1 MYFSELAVIRNPLTR
16 EFLFMTKFGK
26 ENNMRK
32 LYEKKEILFAVL
44 WIVAYCVVLG
54 TIRGNFGDESIYM
67 LIALI
72 VFTAGIIAF
81 VKINHLEEKYGLD
94 RWPKNMKK
102 YLFFIPMWILAT
114 GNIWDGFG
122 PSYQG
127 ISLVFAAISMILV
140 GFVEEMIF
148 RGFLFRAMLSKDKA
162 AVAII
167 VSAVTFG
174 IGHIVNLFTGQASF
188 ETVIQIIFAISW
200 GFILT
205 LVCYKGGSIIP
216 CIIAHSMID
225 VLSLFGAD
233 NEIVD
238 WIYIGAT
245 IVVAIVYCTYL
256 GKMKNE
262 K

>member
-1 MYFSELAVIRNPLTR
+1 
-16 EFLFMTKFGK
+16 
-26 ENNMRK
+26 MRK

-44 WIVAYCVVLG
+44 WIALYCIILG
-54 TIRGNFGDESIYM
+54 TIRGYFGDESIYM
-67 LIALI
+67 LIALL

-81 VKINHLEEKYGLD
+81 VKVNHLEEKYGLAG
-94 RWPKNMKK
+94 WPKDMKR

-114 GNIWDGFG
+114 GNIWDGFA

-127 ISLVFAAISMILV
+127 AELVIAALSMILV

-148 RGFLFRAMLSKDKA
+148 RGFLFRAMLGEDKTI
-162 AVAII
+162 VAII

-174 IGHIVNLFTGQASF
+174 MGHIINLFTGQAGF

-205 LVCYKGGSIIP
+205 MVCYKSGSIIP

-233 NEIVD
+233 NKVVD
-238 WIYIGAT
+238 WVYIGAT
-245 IVVAIVYCTYL
+245 IIIAILYCIYL
-256 GKMKNE
+256 SKLETENRRI
-262 K
+262 

>member
-1 MYFSELAVIRNPLTR
+1 
-16 EFLFMTKFGK
+16 
-26 ENNMRK
+26 MRR

-44 WIVAYCVVLG
+44 WIVAYCVILG
-54 TIRGNFGDESIYM
+54 TIRGNFGDDSIYM
-67 LIALI
+67 FIALL

-81 VKINHLEEKYGLD
+81 VKANHLEEKYGLVG
-94 RWPKNMKK
+94 WPKDLKK
-102 YLFFIPMWILAT
+102 YLFFIPMWILST
-114 GNIWDGFG
+114 GNIWDGFA

-127 ISLVFAAISMILV
+127 AELVIAALSMILV

-148 RGFLFRAMLSKDKA
+148 RGFLFKAMMEGDKTI
-162 AVAII
+162 VAII

-174 IGHIVNLFTGQASF
+174 VGHIVNLFTGQASF
-188 ETVIQIIFAISW
+188 ETVMQIIFAISW

-205 LVCYKGGSIIP
+205 MVCYKGGSIIP

-233 NEIVD
+233 NELID

-245 IVVAIVYCTYL
+245 IVVAIAYCLYL
-256 GKMKNE
+256 SRIHSPESKGGVLAGTDA
-262 K
+262 

>member
-1 MYFSELAVIRNPLTR
+1 
-16 EFLFMTKFGK
+16 
-26 ENNMRK
+26 MRK

-44 WIVAYCVVLG
+44 WIVAYCVILG
-54 TIRGNFGDESIYM
+54 TIRGNLGDESIYM
-67 LIALI
+67 LLALL

-81 VKINHLEEKYGLD
+81 VKANHLEGKYGLAG
-94 RWPKNMKK
+94 WPKDMKK

-114 GNIWDGFG
+114 GNIWDGFA
-122 PSYQG
+122 PSYHG
-127 ISLVFAAISMILV
+127 SELAIASLSMILV

-148 RGFLFRAMLSKDKA
+148 RGFLFRAMLSKDKTI
-162 AVAII
+162 VAII

-174 IGHIVNLFTGQASF
+174 IGHIVNLFSGQAGF
-188 ETVIQIIFAISW
+188 ETVMQIIFAISW

-205 LVCYKGGSIIP
+205 MVCLRGGSIIP

-233 NEIVD
+233 NELID

-245 IVVAIVYCTYL
+245 IVVAIIYCTWL
-256 GKMKNE
+256 GKIKNE
-262 K
+262 KPEDISVLRA